1 MLNDK
6 PCNPWQVLKK
16 AYTSQ
21 CDIWSLGATQLRAH
35 WDALRWFRSRCCFQ
49 DLQISIDFWESFGDL
64 RLLDNYMYTC
74 VYIYIIH
81 IMAYILCFAGPP
93 MLVVSLFISPNPRWL
108 PSCCSLATCPSLALR
123 PWKSQIPISQK
134 QCHGDTSW
142 WPMACQEFPL
152 VFHIFPRCRPGTF
165 PLGLLCS
172 SCWSARTEG
181 GSASQYSCKKSF
193 FWSSFERSWKI
204 WTCWCA
210 V

>member
-6 PCNPWQVLKK
+6 PCIPWQVLKK

-49 DLQISIDFWESFGDL
+49 DLQISIDFWEIHV
-64 RLLDNYMYTC
+64 C
-74 VYIYIIH
+74 IYIH

-93 MLVVSLFISPNPRWL
+93 MLVISLFISPNPRWL

-142 WPMACQEFPL
+142 WPMVCHILQRFTILFKNFHWFSIFSQGADQEHFHWVCFAQVAEAHALKGGAPHSTVVRRVFFGFPS
-152 VFHIFPRCRPGTF
+152 RG
-165 PLGLLCS
+165 LG
-172 SCWSARTEG
+172 
-181 GSASQYSCKKSF
+181 KSG
-193 FWSSFERSWKI
+193 RVDALYNI
-204 WTCWCA
+204 

>member
-74 VYIYIIH
+74 VYIYYTYYGI
-81 IMAYILCFAGPP
+81 YTVLCRAAHAGRISFHLSESQVIAFVLLSGYMPFSGSEAVKISDP
-93 MLVVSLFISPNPRWL
+93 DLTEAVPWWHVVMTHGLPRISIGFPYFPKVQTRN
-108 PSCCSLATCPSLALR
+108 
-123 PWKSQIPISQK
+123 IS
-134 QCHGDTSW
+134 T
-142 WPMACQEFPL
+142 
-152 VFHIFPRCRPGTF
+152 
-165 PLGLLCS
+165 
-172 SCWSARTEG
+172 
-181 GSASQYSCKKSF
+181 GSALLKLLKRTH
-193 FWSSFERSWKI
+193 WRGERL
-204 WTCWCA
+204 T
-210 V
+210 VQL